1 MVHIGCSRQGGPT
14 LLKGL
19 DTYHRWKD
27 SLVCATFPPTN
38 VSRPLNFH
46 HIDFRT
52 QKLHLRQSQKL
63 ATKHLNFD
71 NYSRQK
77 GLTENRSTSL
87 AWHCSYRRL
96 WRTKP
101 RRPRFWGVSG
111 ATHSRGGPA
120 PHGGE
125 TPAPVGA
132 GGVLSAHGVPPTS
145 GLSARVW
152 VAENGGTV
160 FPPPF

>member
-1 MVHIGCSRQGGPT
+1 MHIGCSRQAGPT

-19 DTYHRWKD
+19 AAYHRWKD
-27 SLVCATFPPTN
+27 LHVCATFPPTN

-111 ATHSRGGPA
+111 ATHSRGGVHLA
-120 PHGGE
+120 
-125 TPAPVGA
+125 VGKTCPFGQA
-132 GGVLSAHGVPPTS
+132 ACCQPMPCHLLQALRPG
-145 GLSARVW
+145 VW
-152 VAENGGTV
+152 VA
-160 FPPPF
+160 